1 MAHTSMSIHELRVGD
16 LFTYSGLLGIV
27 IRKDSVRSESECVWV
42 DLDSISF
49 DRRRAGWRTL
59 TVELRGR

>member
-1 MAHTSMSIHELRVGD
+1 MAPTSMSIHELRVGD

-27 IRKDSVRSESECVWV
+27 IRKDNELSECVWV

-49 DRRRAGWRTL
+49 DRRLSGWWSL